1 MSSPTK
7 QTDGRSLYTSSATS
21 KVIDELQS
29 KIDQLGGDL
38 NETKESLREY
48 KQKNSILR
56 KRNDNL
62 VEQLSNAKHE
72 SDMSESLL
80 KRKERRV
87 VDLEAQLTEAL
98 SKADNLQFELQD
110 MKKKAKM
117 LTEKEE
123 VAVSE
128 CERLKVSYD
137 AIVTAQNEYKRLMG
151 NKLSGLEQRLFS
163 FLDDRKKTLDSNMDL
178 LKRQEP
184 EIMASYQVVVKNS
197 ERLEEMYAQRQQ
209 SVSQALV
216 ALAGA
221 TKTHGEKTGIVM
233 AECEDVLKQM
243 NRNEEL
249 MARLRS
255 TNNDSDTKED
265 IKESNEESGTHEL
278 SFAHREE
285 HDETEYNNHRTM
297 AEERR
302 RSDSNM
308 KYRRI
313 SMAAEAGI
321 RGQDE
326 ENKENLKKKV
336 FKDSSMDGFE
346 PGRGLERRNSRR
358 RETPENGERIS
369 SSGSFN
375 GYDSFDDSYRDP
387 KLILPKQ
394 RHSGTRKGN
403 SRTVHGRNRNDNAS
417 GNWGRSGYGNGNGN
431 ESGSGNG
438 NESGNGGGNYNNNRN
453 SGKGGN
459 NSRRTSSQRRSGR
472 GSRGG
477 HNRGNRRSYVQSVSS
492 RD

>member
-1 MSSPTK
+1 MSSPPK

-255 TNNDSDTKED
+255 TNNDSDTK
-265 IKESNEESGTHEL
+265 
-278 SFAHREE
+278 
-285 HDETEYNNHRTM
+285 
-297 AEERR
+297 
-302 RSDSNM
+302 
-308 KYRRI
+308 
-313 SMAAEAGI
+313 
-321 RGQDE
+321 
-326 ENKENLKKKV
+326 
-336 FKDSSMDGFE
+336 
-346 PGRGLERRNSRR
+346 
-358 RETPENGERIS
+358 
-369 SSGSFN
+369 
-375 GYDSFDDSYRDP
+375 
-387 KLILPKQ
+387 
-394 RHSGTRKGN
+394 
-403 SRTVHGRNRNDNAS
+403 
-417 GNWGRSGYGNGNGN
+417 
-431 ESGSGNG
+431 
-438 NESGNGGGNYNNNRN
+438 
-453 SGKGGN
+453 
-459 NSRRTSSQRRSGR
+459 
-472 GSRGG
+472 
-477 HNRGNRRSYVQSVSS
+477 
-492 RD
+492 